1 MAQPKLQQEPTMEE
15 ILASIRR
22 IIDSGED
29 AGRSPGYRS
38 PQTRESAQN
47 RSDET
52 RQQPSGHREDDWYQR
67 EDERASEPV
76 IVSRHHAGDG
86 PAAASEEPAQP
97 EPVRQEPPMA
107 EQQVYRVEEQAQ
119 PAPEEPS
126 YRQEPSH
133 EGASDDRQSSFQAVY
148 PGTMGEVARQV
159 REASGQF
166 EPGDEQD
173 ASEAAGD
180 DAPLLS
186 AESEMRISEALRELS
201 FALEREGARSI
212 EEIVAEELRPLLS
225 NWLETHMP
233 SIVENVVARELER
246 MRRR

>member
-38 PQTRESAQN
+38 SQPRESAEV
-47 RSDET
+47 RSDEA
-52 RQQPSGHREDDWYQR
+52 RQPTAHGEEDWYQR
-67 EDERASEPV
+67 DADRPSEPV
-76 IVSRHHAGDG
+76 IMSRHHAADE
-86 PAAASEEPAQP
+86 AVASEQD

-107 EQQVYRVEEQAQ
+107 EQQVYHSEETQAAE
-119 PAPEEPS
+119 PVYREEASGEASFDTGPS
-126 YRQEPSH
+126 S
-133 EGASDDRQSSFQAVY
+133 QAVY
-148 PGTMGEVARQV
+148 PGTMGEVARQL
-159 REASGQF
+159 RAATGQF
-166 EPGDEQD
+166 DAHEQQN
-173 ASEAAGD
+173 APEAAGPAESED

-186 AESEMRISEALRELS
+186 AESELRISEALRELS
-201 FALEREGARSI
+201 AALEREGARSI

-225 NWLETHMP
+225 DWLETHMP

>member
-1 MAQPKLQQEPTMEE
+1 MEE

-38 PQTRESAQN
+38 SQPRASEQVRDDDARQPTGER
-47 RSDET
+47 DE
-52 RQQPSGHREDDWYQR
+52 DWYQR
-67 EDERASEPV
+67 DDERSSEPV
-76 IVSRHHAGDG
+76 IVSRHH
-86 PAAASEEPAQP
+86 STEEPVAAPHQP
-97 EPVRQEPPMA
+97 ERAEPARHEQPMVEQPMV
-107 EQQVYRVEEQAQ
+107 EQQVYRGEHAEPAAEPELPPHGEEL
-119 PAPEEPS
+119 
-126 YRQEPSH
+126 SH
-133 EGASDDRQSSFQAVY
+133 EEESGDRQSFQAVY

-159 REASGQF
+159 REATGQF
-166 EPGDEQD
+166 HAHEDQD
-173 ASEAAGD
+173 AVTPEGD
-180 DAPLLS
+180 DASLLS

-225 NWLETHMP
+225 TWLETHMP

>member
-38 PQTRESAQN
+38 SQPRESAEN
-47 RSDET
+47 RSDEARRST
-52 RQQPSGHREDDWYQR
+52 GHGEENWYQR
-67 EDERASEPV
+67 DEERPSEPV
-76 IVSRHHAGDG
+76 IMSRHHAAD
-86 PAAASEEPAQP
+86 EPAVPEQS

-107 EQQVYRVEEQAQ
+107 EQQVYRSEEAQAAPAEPAYREEASAEAPSEAGQ
-119 PAPEEPS
+119 P
-126 YRQEPSH
+126 
-133 EGASDDRQSSFQAVY
+133 FQAVY

-159 REASGQF
+159 RAASGQF
-166 EPGDEQD
+166 DANEQQD
-173 ASEAAGD
+173 SREAMGAAESED

-201 FALEREGARSI
+201 SALEREGARSI

-225 NWLETHMP
+225 DWLETHMP
-233 SIVENVVARELER
+233 AIVENVVARELER